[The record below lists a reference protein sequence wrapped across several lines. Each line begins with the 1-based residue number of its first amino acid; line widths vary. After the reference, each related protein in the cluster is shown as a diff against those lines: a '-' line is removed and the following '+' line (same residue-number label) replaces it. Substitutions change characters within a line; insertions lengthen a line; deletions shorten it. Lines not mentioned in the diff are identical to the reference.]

1 MNPGNRR
8 AIVAALFA
16 NSGIAVLKFIGWSF
30 TGAASLLAE
39 AVHSVAD
46 TANQALLLWGNA
58 AAKKPPTADHAF
70 GHGRERYFWAFVVSM
85 VIFSLGGL
93 FALYEG
99 TLKLFSPHGLREP
112 TWAIGILL
120 TGIVFEGLSLRTA
133 VQVARQS
140 KGSESWWAYIRRTKN
155 PELPVVLLEDLGAL
169 AGLALA
175 LMGIGLSI
183 WTGNPRFD
191 ALGSVAIGVLLV
203 GIASLLAIEMKSL
216 LIGESAGPETE
227 SLIRSETLRHPAVR
241 QLIQLRTQHIGP
253 DDILV
258 GAKVEF
264 DSDLSF
270 RDLSAV
276 INEVE
281 ASIRKAVPFSAL
293 IYIEPAVDPDPP
305 DGDS

>member
-16 NSGIAVLKFIGWSF
+16 NSGISVLKFIGWSF

-58 AAKKPPTADHAF
+58 AAKKAPTPDHAF
-70 GHGRERYFWAFVVSM
+70 GHGRERYFWAFVVAM

-99 TLKLFSPHGLREP
+99 TLKLFSPHALRDP
-112 TWAIGILL
+112 AWAIGILL

-140 KGSESWWAYIRRTKN
+140 KGAESWWAYIRKTKN

-169 AGLALA
+169 AGLVLA
-175 LMGIGLSI
+175 LVGIGLSI

-241 QLIQLRTQHIGP
+241 RLIQLRTQHIGP
-253 DDILV
+253 DDVLV

-264 DSDLSF
+264 DSQLSF

-276 INEVE
+276 INELE
-281 ASIRKAVPFSAL
+281 ASIREAVPYSAL
-293 IYIEPAVDPDPP
+293 IYIEPAVDPNPP
-305 DGDS
+305 DGNS